1 MLYLYLL
8 LKVTY
13 KIKYWNLY

>member
-1 MLYLYLL
+1 M
-8 LKVTY
+8 TY

>member
-8 LKVTY
+8 LKMTY

>member
-1 MLYLYLL
+1 MLYSYLL
-8 LKVTY
+8 LKISY